1 MKDNAKT
8 RKNIAKP
15 GYKAVHQMPVGNAVR
30 AKFKSLPHS
39 GTLAGTPNPKKPK
52 LPSTSTESAAFNVNK
67 TGKGVITFGNIYLII
82 TFMVLTPEI
91 LAASI

>member
-15 GYKAVHQMPVGNAVR
+15 GYKAVHQIPVGNAVR

-39 GTLAGTPNPKKPK
+39 GTLAGTPNPKILSCRVQVLN
-52 LPSTSTESAAFNVNK
+52 LPHLM
-67 TGKGVITFGNIYLII
+67 LIRQ
-82 TFMVLTPEI
+82 VKE
-91 LAASI
+91 